1 MEAGHRRRRLYGLL
15 GLGQARKAHEAPREP
30 ETPNPNTPLPDP
42 VQIRTTPSPNPA
54 SSHPQTPS
62 PRAPANPNPTHP
74 ASPPPPPH
82 PPTRL
87 PSTTTNQHQYLS
99 VRISTN
105 IMNGSRMSI
114 LAAPRN
120 LFVVYFWLTEGFFEV
135 MRMTQEAT
143 ASCAWWLIIAPA
155 VAPRRI
161 MWPHVLVEECTE
173 GPCKFLLTRTSTQ
186 NRSAEPSSS
195 QPLTRGR

>member
-1 MEAGHRRRRLYGLL
+1 MEVGHRRRRLYGLWVW
-15 GLGQARKAHEAPREP
+15 GKP
-30 ETPNPNTPLPDP
+30 ERHIPLSPKRQTTTLPFQILLRYGRPPPIQPHRTPKPPHPEHQPTPTPPLP
-42 VQIRTTPSPNPA
+42 PN
-54 SSHPQTPS
+54 
-62 PRAPANPNPTHP
+62 
-74 ASPPPPPH
+74 

-105 IMNGSRMSI
+105 TMNGSRLSI
-114 LAAPRN
+114 MAAPRH

-135 MRMTQEAT
+135 MRMMQEAT

-155 VAPRRI
+155 VAPCRI
-161 MWPHVLVEECTE
+161 MWPHVIVEECIE
-173 GPCKFLLTRTSTQ
+173 GPCMRTRTSTQ

-195 QPLTRGR
+195 QPLTRGS